1 MDTCKYCG
9 VVGRQR
15 EDYSD
20 GSLVCTACGVVADT
34 LLLDDRPMICASR
47 DVHYCFEEPGPKD
60 AEMANLE
67 YVCFVPRHILVA
79 GEQRCAAIQDQ
90 AVTKG
95 INRRALLAACIFAC
109 IKESGKGGLL
119 HTMEDMA
126 RVTGLPLTKLHEMW
140 KTHLEPT
147 QQPPPAFVSVRTPKS
162 IYNKLTVLLVNSRQ
176 ACAVVRECEALEK
189 QLGQHRAF
197 LNKKPSKMFAA
208 IFWHVC
214 LARGESVCEADVL
227 ELACVS
233 SATFKRHLKLIKAIK

>member
-9 VVGRQR
+9 VEGRMR

-20 GSLVCTACGVVADT
+20 GSVVCTACGVVAEAF
-34 LLLDDRPMICASR
+34 LLDDRPMVCPSR
-47 DVHYCFEEPGPKD
+47 DVHYHFEEPGPKD

-67 YVCFVPRHILVA
+67 YACFVPRHILVA
-79 GEQRCAAIQDQ
+79 GEQRCAAIQEDIGI
-90 AVTKG
+90 KG
-95 INRRALLAACIFAC
+95 INRQALLAACTYAC

-126 RVTGLPLTKLHEMW
+126 RVTGLPLAKLHEMW

-147 QQPPPAFVSVRTPKS
+147 LQPPPASVRTPKS
-162 IYNKLTVLLVNSRQ
+162 IYNKLTVLLANSRQ

-189 QLGQHRAF
+189 HLGQNRAF

-214 LARGESVCEADVL
+214 LARGESISEADVL
-227 ELACVS
+227 ELAGVS